1 MNRLKEHIEWW
12 LIILLAVLVGLFTLA
27 CLSGCNSS
35 PAQVNGQISLFT
47 FDNRHFYEIVGNFTN
62 EVSRPAGGHGSNS
75 RVYAD
80 VVQGQVLYKSPLSA
94 SSNSTDVSAS
104 IPLIK

>member
-1 MNRLKEHIEWW
+1 MKRVQGHIEWW
-12 LIILLAVLVGLFTLA
+12 VVIFLSALVGLFALA

-35 PAQVNGQISLFT
+35 PAQVNGEFSLFT
-47 FDNRHFYEIVGNFTN
+47 FDNRHFYEVVGNVTN
-62 EVSRPAGGHGSNS
+62 EVSRPSGGHGSNS

-80 VVQGQVLYKSPLSA
+80 VIQSQVLYKSPLSA

-104 IPLIK
+104 IPLVK